1 MLIDSTTCLRARC
14 RAHGFTL
21 VELMVTIAVAAVLA
35 AIAVPNFRQVMV
47 STNLADINNDLAGD
61 LLYARTQAVSR
72 QVDIAVAASAGNW
85 QNGWT
90 VQIPAAGT
98 SATATPTVLRT
109 HPAIPAQYVVSVLPA
124 AASTVTYQAQGSV
137 SATVNSC
144 FTISSAGIQQARF
157 LQVLPAGMLVQTT
170 STNAPTGSNCPKP
183 L

>member
-21 VELMVTIAVAAVLA
+21 VELMVTIAVAAVLV

-61 LLYARTQAVSR
+61 LQYARTQAVSR
-72 QVDIAVAASAGNW
+72 QVSIAVAASAGNW

-98 SATATPTVLRT
+98 APTAIPTVLRT
-109 HPAIPAQYVVSVLPA
+109 HPAIPAQYVLSAPA
-124 AASTVTYQAQGSV
+124 AAATVTYQAQGSV
-137 SATVNSC
+137 SAATNSC
-144 FTISSAGIQQARF
+144 FTISSAGVQPARF
-157 LQVLPAGMLVQTT
+157 LQVLPAGMLEQTT
-170 STNAPTGSNCPKP
+170 STTPPPGCQPPSP
-183 L
+183 